1 MIKYDKNLE
10 IFSSSIINVDP
21 VVSGFTTRAQ
31 GNGQSI
37 ETIFNFF
44 NNNRITYKKIIIPEQ
59 IHSTN
64 IVIFENKNNEKLE
77 KIIETDGVV
86 TKEDNVILTVIT
98 GDCCP
103 IIFSDRKNG
112 VIGISHQGWRGSVKR
127 MAQKM
132 VDKMIEIGADL
143 KEIKVALGPSIG
155 ECCYDVDDDRYYE
168 FREEF
173 DGYADKIF
181 HTRAGR
187 KHLNLTLLN
196 YLLLTDC
203 GIKKKNID
211 HFPFCTRCDK
221 KRFFSFRRDKKEEF
235 GEMFSFV
242 AKSV

>member
-1 MIKYDKNLE
+1 MIKFDNNLQ
-10 IFSSSIINVDP
+10 IFSSSIINKDP
-21 VVSGFTTRAQ
+21 IFSGFGTKAQ
-31 GNGQSI
+31 GNGQNI
-37 ETIFNFF
+37 ETLFNFF
-44 NNNRITYKKIIIPEQ
+44 NSNKMSYTKIIIPDQ
-59 IHSTN
+59 IHSVN
-64 IVIFENKNNEKLE
+64 IATFENSNNEKLE

-86 TKEDNVILTVIT
+86 TKEANIILTVIT

-103 IIFSDRKNG
+103 IIFSDKENG

-132 VDKMIEIGADL
+132 IDKMLVIGADL
-143 KEIKVALGPSIG
+143 SKIKIALGPSIG

-181 HTRAGR
+181 YTRAGR

-196 YLLLTDC
+196 YLLLLEK
-203 GIKKKNID
+203 GIPKENID

-221 KRFFSFRRDKKEEF
+221 KRFFSYRRDKREEF
-235 GEMFSFV
+235 GETFSFIV
-242 AKSV
+242 KGV